1 MVEDGVS
8 LEDEFYKKLLLE
20 EVKKLENVFF
30 DRYEFVLIL

>member
-1 MVEDGVS
+1 MVEDSVS

-20 EVKKLENVFF
+20 KVKKLENVFF